1 MTHRQ
6 PWQSFWEVRHSGAGL
21 KSQHCSSC
29 SEFQSLDYIVR
40 SYVENVGA
48 GSTGR
53 PSLEMG
59 KLRLAQKQTQGLSV
73 SVLRYLV
80 FSLRAGTA
88 A

>member
-1 MTHRQ
+1 MR
-6 PWQSFWEVRHSGAGL
+6 
-21 KSQHCSSC
+21 SC
-29 SEFQSLDYIVR
+29 
-40 SYVENVGA
+40 VENVGA

-80 FSLRAGTA
+80 FSLRAGRA